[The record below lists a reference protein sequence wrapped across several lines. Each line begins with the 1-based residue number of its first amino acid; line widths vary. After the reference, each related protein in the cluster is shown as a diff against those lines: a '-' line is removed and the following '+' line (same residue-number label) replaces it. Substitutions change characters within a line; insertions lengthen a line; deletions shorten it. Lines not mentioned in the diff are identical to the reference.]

1 MYRFGLFDP
10 TRMRGIPSA
19 GVRFS
24 EVGMVRASYSF
35 NLLNRYRLALYAD
48 HAWGRTPEDREWMPT
63 TGVGVEAN
71 FPGPKTTMLKVGAGK
86 GFLPGIYK
94 GSGSFVFEFMLF
106 KPI

>member
-48 HAWGRTPEDREWMPT
+48 HAWGRTPDDRDWHADDRDRRSRRTSPDRRRRC
-63 TGVGVEAN
+63 
-71 FPGPKTTMLKVGAGK
+71 
-86 GFLPGIYK
+86 
-94 GSGSFVFEFMLF
+94 
-106 KPI
+106 

>member
-10 TRMRGIPSA
+10 TRMRGVPSA

-24 EVGMVRASYSF
+24 EVAMLRASYSF

-48 HAWGRTPEDREWMPT
+48 HARGRTPDDPTWVPT
-63 TGVGVEAN
+63 TGIGFEAN
-71 FPGPKTTMLKVGAGK
+71 FPGPKTTMLKVGVGK
-86 GFLPGIYK
+86 GFLPAMYR
-94 GSGSFVFEFMLF
+94 GSGSFVVEFMLF